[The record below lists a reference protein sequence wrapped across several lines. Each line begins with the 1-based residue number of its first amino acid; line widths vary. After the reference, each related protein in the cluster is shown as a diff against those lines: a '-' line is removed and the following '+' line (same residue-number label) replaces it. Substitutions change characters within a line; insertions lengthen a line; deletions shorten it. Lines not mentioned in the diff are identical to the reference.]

1 MTESKLLTVE
11 QVAVEFQ
18 LTSQTIRNWIKAG
31 TLPAVR
37 IGHVYRLKREHVDA
51 LLDRANADSESSATQ
66 RDVWSGSMRRLPRRS
81 EASELRSVW
90 DSAEGPAALA
100 KRD

>member
-1 MTESKLLTVE
+1 MTDSKLLTVE
-11 QVAVEFQ
+11 QVAAELR

-37 IGHVYRLKREHVDA
+37 IGHVYRLKREHVDG

-66 RDVWSGSMRRLPRRS
+66 RDVWSGSVRRFPRRS

-90 DSAEGPAALA
+90 DNTAGRAALA
-100 KRD
+100 K